1 MVLQFMKRHRARE
14 NAFLLVFE
22 SLFLDLEVDE
32 LISIADEVE
41 EIRING
47 YSKKIIDGVLRHRDE
62 IDEKIE
68 PLLKKWDINR
78 IASVLRAILEVSVY
92 EILYI
97 EDVDPPV
104 SINEAV
110 ELAKKYF
117 SDDGPAFVNGI
128 LGNFVRSIKK

>member
-1 MVLQFMKRHRARE
+1 MKRHRARE

-22 SLFLDLEVDE
+22 SLFLDLKVDE
-32 LISIADEVE
+32 LISISDEVG
-41 EIRING
+41 EISTNG

-68 PLLKKWDINR
+68 PLLKNWNINR
-78 IASVLRAILEVSVY
+78 ISNVLRAILEISVY
-92 EILYI
+92 EILYV

-128 LGNFVRSIKK
+128 LGSFVRSIK

>member
-1 MVLQFMKRHRARE
+1 MKRHRARE

-41 EIRING
+41 DINING
-47 YSKKIIDGVLRHRDE
+47 YSRKIIDGVLRHRGE

-68 PLLKKWDINR
+68 PLLKNWNINR
-78 IASVLRAILEVSVY
+78 ISSVLRAILEISVY
-92 EILYI
+92 EILYVD
-97 EDVDPPV
+97 DVDPPV

-128 LGNFVRSIKK
+128 LGNFVRSIK

>member
-1 MVLQFMKRHRARE
+1 MKRHKARE

-22 SLFLDLEVDE
+22 SLFLNLEVDE
-32 LISIADEVE
+32 LINIANEVG
-41 EIRING
+41 EISMNG
-47 YSKKIIDGVLRHRDE
+47 YSKKIIAGVLQNRDE
-62 IDEKIE
+62 IDKKIE

-78 IASVLRAILEVSVY
+78 ISNVLRAILEVSVY
-92 EILYI
+92 EILYVD
-97 EDVDPPV
+97 DVDPPV

-128 LGNFVRSIKK
+128 LGNFVRSIK

>member
-1 MVLQFMKRHRARE
+1 MKRHKARE

-22 SLFLDLEVDE
+22 SLFLNLGVDE
-32 LISIADEVE
+32 LINIANEVE
-41 EIRING
+41 EISING

-68 PLLKKWDINR
+68 PLLKNWNINR
-78 IASVLRAILEVSVY
+78 ISNVLRAILEVSVY
-92 EILYI
+92 EILYVD
-97 EDVDPPV
+97 DVDPPV

-128 LGNFVRSIKK
+128 LGNFVRSIK